1 MWSDGNES
9 SAVNSQCGNQN
20 INIHYSQILTKRYR
34 SFAAVFRRG
43 SISGFIPLSVS
54 QSKFN
59 TLDLKCIYDMMQFKF
74 YIVLYNYLNLNFFPN
89 LFYILYEGEIPNFR
103 QNFHSWTFPRGLC
116 NFDTTP
122 QVTIF
127 NQTWSITGEAVEVS
141 TSWGLKKVKGA
152 FFHVWLTFGLVILGK
167 KIK

>member
-1 MWSDGNES
+1 MRKNYGMWNDGSES

-59 TLDLKCIYDMMQFKF
+59 TLNLKCIYDMMQFKF
-74 YIVLYNYLNLNFFPN
+74 YIVLYNYLNLNFFSKS
-89 LFYILYEGEIPNFR
+89 IL
-103 QNFHSWTFPRGLC
+103 HPRRRR
-116 NFDTTP
+116 NTKFQTKTP
-122 QVTIF
+122 FLDI
-127 NQTWSITGEAVEVS
+127 S
-141 TSWGLKKVKGA
+141 
-152 FFHVWLTFGLVILGK
+152 
-167 KIK
+167 